1 MQSLVV
7 SVSVFMF
14 SDFCVHVSLSYVAF
28 LFTVEGQTFWLRP
41 CWDPMHQIWL
51 AALGKQWK
59 VLFRKHHDAQC
70 FVFPTALLLFH
81 LRLYKKEV
89 LETLVE
95 RCMSKGYVFQMEMI
109 IRARQLNYTIEEV
122 RLKLNVFVFGTR
134 NLYECRT
141 CSCSN
146 QLNESLNAMSN
157 NSLTEN
163 TLFHQQVPI
172 SFVDRVYGESKLG
185 GTEIVSFAKGL
196 LVLFATTW
204 ICSGLLWFFFSL
216 WVHTHFNLAIFKFF
230 III

>member
-1 MQSLVV
+1 MQSSV
-7 SVSVFMF
+7 VSVFMF
-14 SDFCVHVSLSYVAF
+14 SDFCVHVSLSYLHFVAF

-59 VLFRKHHDAQC
+59 CSSKITTMHAV
-70 FVFPTALLLFH
+70 FVFPTPLLLFH

-122 RLKLNVFVFGTR
+122 RLKWNVFVVGTR
-134 NLYECRT
+134 IHYECRI

-146 QLNESLNAMSN
+146 QLSDNLNSMSR
-157 NSLTEN
+157 NSFTEN

-204 ICSGLLWFFFSL
+204 ISDTQFWFYPVFLFTLSSYS
-216 WVHTHFNLAIFKFF
+216 F
-230 III
+230 